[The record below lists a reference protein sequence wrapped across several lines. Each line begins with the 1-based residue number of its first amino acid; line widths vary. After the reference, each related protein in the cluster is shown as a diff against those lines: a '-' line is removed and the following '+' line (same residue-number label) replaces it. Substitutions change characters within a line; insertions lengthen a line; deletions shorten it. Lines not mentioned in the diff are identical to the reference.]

1 MTDLSPSAANGV
13 DRSLKGDPPIA
24 DISARPAAAQPDTA
38 HEKAL
43 SQALG
48 AALKEAKVMF
58 DARAKTLT
66 EQARETLANLKIE
79 AERRRVQG
87 GEIVRHRPYAALAA
101 AALGGFLVGR
111 LMSAPRTQVVLL
123 KDDR

>member
-24 DISARPAAAQPDTA
+24 DITARPAAPQPDTA

-43 SQALG
+43 SEALG

-66 EQARETLANLKIE
+66 EQARETLANLKTE
-79 AERRRVQG
+79 AGKRRVQG
-87 GEIVRHRPYAALAA
+87 GEIVRRRPYAALAA
-101 AALGGFLVGR
+101 AAMAGFLAGR
-111 LMSAPRTQVVLL
+111 LMSASRIQVILL